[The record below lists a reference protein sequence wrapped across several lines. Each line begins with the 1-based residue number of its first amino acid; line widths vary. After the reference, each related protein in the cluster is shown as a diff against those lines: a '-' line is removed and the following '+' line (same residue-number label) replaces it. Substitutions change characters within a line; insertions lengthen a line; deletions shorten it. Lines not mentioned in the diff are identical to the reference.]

1 MHVLIEDVQA
11 NFQISFGVVCFSL
24 QVREME
30 EIIKRRYPNSLP
42 ALIYAAASAPG
53 HAQPVTTESPRKQS
67 PTYAF
72 LENRVKKLETELE
85 NKDEEA
91 SKRIRCVEQKYNALR
106 MEYEDRIK
114 DLEKDL
120 QGARELYDN
129 ASRANTR
136 VELLEEEMQTVR
148 EGNEERVQQLQT
160 EVQVLQDALSKVTA
174 ADTSSGKTSR
184 RRKLEL
190 EKRTGDD
197 VKNMVQSLQE
207 KLEKKE
213 LELEDLRHT
222 CNRLQRE
229 REQML
234 ASEGKRVDQQTS
246 PTPDPF
252 VQDLEQEN
260 RRLKEQVSH
269 MSLDMDQQRVRF
281 QASLA
286 ETERSV
292 RLAREEAADQV
303 ASAQAQHKREIDQLK
318 AEFAV
323 YHGSSKVAELKSQL
337 AGQDIVIQ
345 RLKAKMADA
354 SANTEAV
361 AAARVSS
368 RINFKVCVLKY
379 AFLEVVIDQQ
389 CHDQAWF
396 VMNSTFF
403 EKNVFLLRQRKFR
416 DREYRGVWPFS
427 ELLWTSLWKR
437 G

>member
-1 MHVLIEDVQA
+1 
-11 NFQISFGVVCFSL
+11 
-24 QVREME
+24 ME

-53 HAQPVTTESPRKQS
+53 QAQPVTTESPRKQS

-85 NKDEEA
+85 NKDDEA

-114 DLEKDL
+114 DLKKDL
-120 QGARELYDN
+120 QN
-129 ASRANTR
+129 AHERYEHSSRSNTR
-136 VELLEEEMQTVR
+136 VNRLEEELQTVR

-160 EVQVLQDALSKVTA
+160 EIQVLQDALSKATA
-174 ADTSSGKTSR
+174 AERLSGRTSR

-190 EKRTGDD
+190 EKRTSDD
-197 VKNMVQSLQE
+197 VKNIVQSLQE

-213 LELEDLRHT
+213 LELEDLRQT

-246 PTPDPF
+246 PTPDPL

-286 ETERSV
+286 ETERSA
-292 RLAREEAADQV
+292 RLAREEATDQL
-303 ASAQAQHKREIDQLK
+303 ASAQAQHKREMDQRK

-323 YHGSSKVAELKSQL
+323 NHGSSKVAELKSQL
-337 AGQDIVIQ
+337 AGQEIVIQ
-345 RLKAKMADA
+345 RLKAKMADVSVNA
-354 SANTEAV
+354 EAV
-361 AAARVSS
+361 AGARVSS
-368 RINFKVCVLKY
+368 PYQGRFNNKIYY
-379 AFLEVVIDQQ
+379 ALLEVTINQ
-389 CHDQAWF
+389 H
-396 VMNSTFF
+396 
-403 EKNVFLLRQRKFR
+403 LRSPYKIGTLSSVQVLRF
-416 DREYRGVWPFS
+416 YQLFS
-427 ELLWTSLWKR
+427 IINLGLS
-437 G
+437 

>member
-1 MHVLIEDVQA
+1 MLDIIPRDVSLQFLDLIWCDL
-11 NFQISFGVVCFSL
+11 CFSL

-53 HAQPVTTESPRKQS
+53 QAQPVTTESPRKQS

-85 NKDEEA
+85 NKDDEA

-120 QGARELYDN
+120 HSAHERYEN
-129 ASRANTR
+129 ASRSNTR
-136 VELLEEEMQTVR
+136 VNLLEEELQTVR

-160 EVQVLQDALSKVTA
+160 EIQVLQDALSKATA
-174 ADTSSGKTSR
+174 AESSSGRTSR

-190 EKRTGDD
+190 EKRTSDD

-213 LELEDLRHT
+213 LELEDLRQT

-246 PTPDPF
+246 PTPDPL
-252 VQDLEQEN
+252 VKDLEQEN

-286 ETERSV
+286 ETERSA
-292 RLAREEAADQV
+292 RLAREEAADQL
-303 ASAQAQHKREIDQLK
+303 ASAQAQHKREMDQLK
-318 AEFAV
+318 AQFAV
-323 YHGSSKVAELKSQL
+323 NHGSSKVAELKSQL

-345 RLKAKMADA
+345 RLKAKMADV
-354 SANTEAV
+354 SANAEAV
-361 AAARVSS
+361 AGARVSS
-368 RINFKVCVLKY
+368 PY
-379 AFLEVVIDQQ
+379 
-389 CHDQAWF
+389 
-396 VMNSTFF
+396 
-403 EKNVFLLRQRKFR
+403 
-416 DREYRGVWPFS
+416 
-427 ELLWTSLWKR
+427 
-437 G
+437 